1 MARFYKHLFPL
12 PSYLLLLTFYLLLLT
27 SCQEGGDAGD
37 LFGQWRLD
45 GSDTNYIS
53 FSGSVVWMKDLRH
66 GEAYG
71 TFQHQGDSLF
81 MQCRSTK
88 GLSGDTIAVEQSFG
102 FRPIDNIRVKIS
114 TLDSDRLVLTKDGQ
128 SWDFYKY

>member
-1 MARFYKHLFPL
+1 M
-12 PSYLLLLTFYLLLLT
+12 
-27 SCQEGGDAGD
+27 
-37 LFGQWRLD
+37 FGQWRMN

-53 FSGSVVWMKDLRH
+53 FSGSVVWMKDLSH

-114 TLDSDRLVLTKDGQ
+114 TLDNDRLVLTKDGR

>member
-1 MARFYKHLFPL
+1 MARFSKILVVLLPL
-12 PSYLLLLTFYLLLLT
+12 TLSLSHLLT

-37 LFGQWRLD
+37 LFGQWRMD
-45 GSDTNYIS
+45 GSETNYIS

-66 GEAYG
+66 GEVYG

-102 FRPIDNIRVKIS
+102 FRPIDNIRVKIV
-114 TLDSDRLVLTKDGQ
+114 TLDTERLMLTKDGQ
-128 SWDFYKY
+128 SWGFGKY

>member
-12 PSYLLLLTFYLLLLT
+12 TSYLLLLTSYLLLLT
-27 SCQEGGDAGD
+27 SCQEGGEAGD
-37 LFGQWRLD
+37 LFGQWRLN

-53 FSGSVVWMKDLRH
+53 FSGSVVWVRDLRH

-114 TLDSDRLVLTKDGQ
+114 TLDSDRLVLTKDGR

>member
-1 MARFYKHLFPL
+1 MARYFKILAVLLPL
-12 PSYLLLLTFYLLLLT
+12 TLSLSHFLT
-27 SCQEGGDAGD
+27 SCQEGGEAGD
-37 LFGQWRLD
+37 LFGQWRMD
-45 GSDTNYIS
+45 GSDTKYIS

-66 GEAYG
+66 GQVYG

-88 GLSGDTIAVEQSFG
+88 GLAGDTIAVEQSFG
-102 FRPIDNIRVKIS
+102 FRPIDNIRVKIA
-114 TLDSDRLVLTKDGQ
+114 TLNTDCLVLTKDGQ